1 MGKPFNFVQ
10 AAILKA
16 LAEALFHDTD
26 MAIPS
31 SQVVA
36 NLQRQFALV
45 KGGKATEIGLSLYL
59 LCLVMGGPLF
69 LILSPAWRARQVARR
84 LERTR
89 NDLMQDLARVRS
101 VVYAGYYGHWQG
113 ETQDDNRDNPVLA
126 QIGFTLPA
134 HRDRSAPGCPCS
146 SWSRSPACR
155 NRPCALS
162 FEHRHHVG
170 HAAGPASAPP
180 LDGTTTP

>member
-16 LAEALFHDTD
+16 LAEALFHDTE
-26 MAIPS
+26 MVIPS

-101 VVYAGYYGHWQG
+101 VVYAG
-113 ETQDDNRDNPVLA
+113 
-126 QIGFTLPA
+126 
-134 HRDRSAPGCPCS
+134 
-146 SWSRSPACR
+146 
-155 NRPCALS
+155 
-162 FEHRHHVG
+162 
-170 HAAGPASAPP
+170 
-180 LDGTTTP
+180 

>member
-16 LAEALFHDTD
+16 LAEALFHDVD

-59 LCLVMGGPLF
+59 LCLVMHQH
-69 LILSPAWRARQVARR
+69 ADR
-84 LERTR
+84 
-89 NDLMQDLARVRS
+89 
-101 VVYAGYYGHWQG
+101 
-113 ETQDDNRDNPVLA
+113 
-126 QIGFTLPA
+126 
-134 HRDRSAPGCPCS
+134 HRDAAERE
-146 SWSRSPACR
+146 
-155 NRPCALS
+155 RPECLAIA
-162 FEHRHHVG
+162 ERG
-170 HAAGPASAPP
+170 AEPP
-180 LDGTTTP
+180 RFCH